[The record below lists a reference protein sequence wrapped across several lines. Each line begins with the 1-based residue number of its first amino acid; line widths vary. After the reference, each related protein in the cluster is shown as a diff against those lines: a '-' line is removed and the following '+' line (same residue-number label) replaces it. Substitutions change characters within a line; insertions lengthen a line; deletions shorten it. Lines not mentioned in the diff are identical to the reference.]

1 MDKPVKNIIF
11 DLGGVIIDL
20 KREAAVE
27 GLEALG
33 VTDADEMLGLYGQKG
48 IFLALEEGKATAADF
63 FDEIRKRT
71 GKETSDLEI
80 QEALNRF
87 LIRIPVERLQMLRK
101 LRQEGYRLFVLS
113 NTNAIM
119 FNSWIRD
126 AFSQEGLR
134 INDYFDGI
142 VKSYDEGICKPDPE
156 IFALVARRYRLNPE
170 ETLMLDD
177 SVKNCEA
184 ARSVGLQAEV
194 VTIDNSND
202 MLAICN
208 RLLENKLWQE

>member
-1 MDKPVKNIIF
+1 MNNKPVKNIIF

-20 KREAAVE
+20 KREEAVKALNE
-27 GLEALG
+27 LGLA
-33 VTDADEMLGLYGQKG
+33 DADDMLGLYGQKG

-63 FDEIRKRT
+63 FDEIRRRT
-71 GKETSDLEI
+71 SPDVTDVQI
-80 QEALNRF
+80 QDALNRF

-101 LRQEGYRLFVLS
+101 LREAGYRLYVLS

-126 AFSQEGLR
+126 AFTQEDLR
-134 INDYFDGI
+134 VNDYFDGI

-156 IFALVARRYRLNPE
+156 IFARVARRYNLDPA

-177 SVKNCEA
+177 SAKNCA
-184 ARSVGLQAEV
+184 AALSVGLQAEQ
-194 VTIDNSND
+194 VTIDPSND
-202 MLAICN
+202 MLAICT
-208 RLLENKLWQE
+208 RLLLTLNP